1 MAALQFE
8 TPIGAFP
15 APIVTTPKC
24 YLRSYDPRDAPAA
37 SSLANDAEVVRFL
50 RDRFP
55 HPYTLEDSQTFIKSA
70 LDAKPV
76 LDFAIFATPGGS
88 GGEGEFA
95 GGMGLTPG
103 RDVQSRTWELGY
115 WIGQKF
121 WGQSIATMAVKAFAR
136 WAFQTFPELHRLEA
150 EAYHMNAGSI
160 RVLEKVG
167 FTKDGVRRE
176 AACKKGVVMV
186 SSRLRPSLPVT
197 SRSLLFM
204 IYVC

>member
-1 MAALQFE
+1 MATLQTK
-8 TPIGAFP
+8 TPDGAFP
-15 APIVTTPKC
+15 APIVTTSKC
-24 YLRSYDPRDAPAA
+24 YLRPYDPRDAPAA

-55 HPYTLEDSQTFIKSA
+55 HPYTLEDSHTFIKST
-70 LDAKPV
+70 LEAKPV
-76 LDFAIFATPGGS
+76 LDFAVFATPNGDC
-88 GGEGEFA
+88 EGEFA

-121 WGQSIATMAVKAFAR
+121 WGQGIATMAVKAFAR

-160 RVLEKVG
+160 RVLEKAG
-167 FTKDGVRRE
+167 FTKDGVRRS
-176 AACKKGVVMV
+176 AACKKGVVMDV
-186 SSRLRPSLPVT
+186 HVYGLLRDELDG
-197 SRSLLFM
+197 LE
-204 IYVC
+204 

>member
-1 MAALQFE
+1 MATLQTE
-8 TPIGAFP
+8 TPIGALP

-55 HPYTLEDSQTFIKSA
+55 HPYTLEDSQTFIKSTLEA
-70 LDAKPV
+70 DPV
-76 LDFAIFATPGGS
+76 LDFAIFATPGAGDE

-121 WGQSIATMAVKAFAR
+121 WGQGIATMAVEAFAR

-150 EAYHMNAGSI
+150 EAYHLNAGSI
-160 RVLEKVG
+160 RVLEKAG
-167 FTKDGVRRE
+167 FTKDGVRRG
-176 AACKKGVVMV
+176 AACKKGVVMDV
-186 SSRLRPSLPVT
+186 HVYGLLRTEVDQLD
-197 SRSLLFM
+197 
-204 IYVC
+204 